1 MSASILFLGSGGA
14 RFVVARQL
22 RASGGM
28 WMRFGATQI
37 HVDPGPGAL
46 VRALTHV
53 PPCNPRELE
62 AIVLSHKHLDHS
74 GDVNVMIEA
83 MTSGGFRQRGA
94 ILAPADAF
102 DDEPV
107 VLPYARRFVTR
118 VERLEPS
125 SGPYRI
131 GEVELFTSM
140 LHVHAVQ
147 THGLHFVHAGMR
159 VGYVPCG
166 RYFDGLAEDYARHRP
181 DVLIVNVLRYRD
193 EMNVDHLTWEDARRI
208 VADVRPRVAVFQH
221 FGTKM
226 LEAGPQ
232 RLAQELEDE
241 LGLRAIAAYD
251 GFTLDLDTEV
261 AAVVD

>member
-1 MSASILFLGSGGA
+1 VKASILFLGTGGA

-28 WMRFGATQI
+28 WMRFGETQI

-94 ILAPADAF
+94 IFAPSDAF

-107 VLPYARRFVTR
+107 VLPYARCFVAR

-131 GEVELFTSM
+131 GDVELFTSM
-140 LHVHAVQ
+140 RHEHAVQ
-147 THGLHFVHAGMR
+147 THGLHFVHGGMR
-159 VGYVPCG
+159 VAYLPCG
-166 RYFDGLAEDYARHRP
+166 RYFDGLAADYAERHP
-181 DVLIVNVLRYRD
+181 DVLVVNVLRYRD
-193 EMNVDHLTWEDARRI
+193 EMNVDHLTWFDARRVI
-208 VADVRPRVAVFQH
+208 AEVRPRVAVFQH

-226 LEAGPQ
+226 LEADPV
-232 RLAQELEDE
+232 RLAARLEDE

-251 GFTLDLDTEV
+251 GLTLDLETEI
-261 AAVVD
+261 AAAS